1 MGTVHGNFDNDVL
14 GVGNS
19 NHPANY
25 TDEQIE
31 KMTDLEYLEY
41 ERNKYQKELHELKT
55 YLKSI
60 CGKDSK
66 NGLAVL
72 ILNKLK

>member
-1 MGTVHGNFDNDVL
+1 MII

-19 NHPANY
+19 SHLANY

-31 KMTDLEYLEY
+31 KMTDLEYSDY
-41 ERNKYQKELHELKT
+41 ERNRYQKRAFDLSNKLNEIKELCEQMQ
-55 YLKSI
+55 
-60 CGKDSK
+60 D

>member
-1 MGTVHGNFDNDVL
+1 MSYDHMVIGTGN
-14 GVGNS
+14 G
-19 NHPANY
+19 NHPFNQ

-31 KMTDLEYLEY
+31 KMTDLQYAEY
-41 ERNKYQKELHELKT
+41 ERNRYQKRCFELSNKLNEIKEL
-55 YLKSI
+55 
-60 CGKDSK
+60 CQGMEN

>member
-1 MGTVHGNFDNDVL
+1 MNYDTMII

-19 NHPANY
+19 SHLANY

-31 KMTDLEYLEY
+31 KMTDLEYSDY
-41 ERNKYQKELHELKT
+41 ERNRYQKRAFDLSNKLNEIKELCEQMQ
-55 YLKSI
+55 
-60 CGKDSK
+60 D

>member
-1 MGTVHGNFDNDVL
+1 MNYDHMII

-19 NHPANY
+19 SHPANY

-31 KMTDLEYLEY
+31 KMTDLEYCEY
-41 ERNKYQKELHELKT
+41 ERNRYQKRAFDLSNKLNEIKELCEQMQ
-55 YLKSI
+55 
-60 CGKDSK
+60 D